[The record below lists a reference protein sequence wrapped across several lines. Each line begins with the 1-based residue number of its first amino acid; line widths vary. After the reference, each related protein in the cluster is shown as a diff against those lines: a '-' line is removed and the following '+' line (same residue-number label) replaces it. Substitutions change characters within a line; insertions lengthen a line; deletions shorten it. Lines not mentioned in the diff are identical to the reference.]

1 MKKLLKQGLVTLPL
15 LALLAACGSQG
26 NTADPGKA
34 SGGSESDKGK
44 PAAAADIN
52 EKFKDPVTVN
62 FFYNGYSGSLMDDWK
77 AKLKEKYNIVLNPY
91 MNETIEN
98 LISSGVKLDL
108 IAYSAGGLFKALDL
122 QLTSDM
128 SDLIS
133 KYKFDLNRLA
143 PGVLESA
150 RMYSDKGE
158 VPVMPYELNNN
169 VLIYNKNIFNKFGVA
184 YPKDGMTWDQIG
196 DLVKKVSRTD
206 SGIKYR
212 GYAYSGLN
220 LIYKNQ
226 MNLPFVDPST
236 NKATVNNDQWKKWL
250 ETMAG
255 FYKIDNNDL
264 VNAKED
270 DLFFKEQTLAM
281 RGGPSPLELLPPAIE
296 KGLDWDAVAN
306 PRFTGLESAGT
317 QMNAPFLAIPP
328 SSQQR
333 DAAFKVISY
342 FLSDEMQTE
351 NARAGRVPV
360 LKADSVVK
368 EFGAKLPFLKGTN
381 YAKAVFADTI
391 GKPIRVTKYD
401 GTVRSQLSVAI
412 VDVGTGKKDV
422 NTALRDVEENS
433 NKAIE
438 AAQKK

>member
-1 MKKLLKQGLVTLPL
+1 MKAILRNGLVVLPL
-15 LALLAACGSQG
+15 VAMLAGCGSQG
-26 NTADPGKA
+26 GTAADGGKA
-34 SGGSESDKGK
+34 GEPAEAGK
-44 PAAAADIN
+44 PAAPAID
-52 EKFKDPVTVN
+52 EKLKEPVTIN
-62 FFYNGYSGSLMDDWK
+62 FFYNGYSGSLMEEWK
-77 AKLKEKYNIVLNPY
+77 AKIKEKYNIVLNPY

-98 LISSGVKLDL
+98 LIASGVKLDL

-128 SDLIS
+128 SDLIA

-150 RMYSDKGE
+150 KMYSDKGE

-169 VLIYNKNIFNKFGVA
+169 VLIYNKNIFNKFGVPF
-184 YPKDGMTWDQIG
+184 PKDGMTWDQMN
-196 DLVKKVSRTD
+196 DLIKKVSRTE
-206 SGIKYR
+206 GGVKYR

-226 MNLPFVDPST
+226 MGLPFVDPNT
-236 NKATVNNDQWKKWL
+236 NKAVLNTDSWKKWL

-255 FYKIDNNDL
+255 FYAIDNNDI

-281 RGGPSPLELLPPAIE
+281 RGGPSPLELLPAAIE
-296 KGLDWDAVAN
+296 KGLDWDAVTN
-306 PRFTGLESAGT
+306 PRFAGMENVGS

-328 SSQQR
+328 NSPHR
-333 DAAFKVISY
+333 DEAFKVIAF
-342 FLSDEMQTE
+342 FLSDEMQTD

-360 LKADSVVK
+360 LKAENVVNT
-368 EFGAKLPFLKGTN
+368 FGEKLPFLKGTN

-412 VDVGTGKKDV
+412 VDVATGKKDV
-422 NTALRDVEENS
+422 NTALRDAEENA

-438 AAQKK
+438 TAMKK